1 MLNFWFRAVPGS
13 EERKRTKIRFGRF
26 LVPKNRKEPRF
37 ETSEDRKKRN
47 QDSFVL
53 TKIRK
58 FRAGFRVPKNGK
70 KRTNVHSETDKEQ
83 PDGKRKIIVYN
94 LSWRSDELINF
105 L

>member
-53 TKIRK
+53 TKIRSGRASV
-58 FRAGFRVPKNGK
+58 FR
-70 KRTNVHSETDKEQ
+70 RT
-83 PDGKRKIIVYN
+83 GKRELMFVGLIDKG
-94 LSWRSDELINF
+94 WRSDELINF